1 MILVDT
7 SIWIDHLRS
16 GSPALGTLLEN
27 EAVCTHDFVIGEL
40 ACGNLRNRTEVL
52 GLLQSLPRLSAATE
66 DEALFFIEQ
75 QQLMGC
81 GICYI
86 DAHLLAASVIRDIP
100 IWMKGK
106 GLMTIAEQKGRAY
119 ARGAHRWP
127 VRPRPAIRNLTRKLS
142 LRLAECMLMPYIRP
156 SCFSRIVNTVWNR
169 FAG

>member
-1 MILVDT
+1 M
-7 SIWIDHLRS
+7 RN
-16 GSPALGTLLEN
+16 GSPAPATFLQN
-27 EAVCTHDFVIGEL
+27 DVVCNRNFVIGEL
-40 ACGNLRNRTEVL
+40 ADGNLRNRTEAL
-52 GLLQSLPRLSAATE
+52 GLRQTLQRLSAATE
-66 DEALFFIEQ
+66 VEALFFIEQ